1 MPSVQRTF
9 TVTPPPAEVIDYLKD
24 FANAVE
30 WDPGTQSCTQNGSG
44 PVAVGTTWHNV
55 SKVAGFTTELEYEL
69 TELTDRGLVF
79 VGRNKGATSTDTIS
93 VLPVGEGSEVT
104 YRADID
110 MHGVSAVATPVMKV
124 VLERLGNETEE
135 QLQQVLNTRS

>member
-24 FANAVE
+24 FANALE

>member
-135 QLQQVLNTRS
+135 QLQRVLNARS

>member
-1 MPSVQRTF
+1 MPSVQRTS